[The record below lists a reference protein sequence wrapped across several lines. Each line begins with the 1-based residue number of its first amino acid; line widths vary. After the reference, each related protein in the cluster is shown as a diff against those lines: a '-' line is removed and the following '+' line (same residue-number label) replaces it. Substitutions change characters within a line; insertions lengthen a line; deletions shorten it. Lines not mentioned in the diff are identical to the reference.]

1 MTVSTYGGGFRPPGE
16 ALAFTAAASPEIYS
30 PVACHRRLLASIFR
44 DGPPMNTRVS
54 AATDGITRV
63 FTWEEGAHI
72 EVRNLGGEIVIEAN
86 AAGLKTLASHLLAL
100 AQDGTPDGTDL
111 HLEENNGLE
120 QGSVGLVLEKCED
133 E

>member
-1 MTVSTYGGGFRPPGE
+1 
-16 ALAFTAAASPEIYS
+16 
-30 PVACHRRLLASIFR
+30 
-44 DGPPMNTRVS
+44 MNTRVS

-63 FTWEEGAHI
+63 STWEEGARI

-86 AAGLKTLASHLLAL
+86 AAGLKTLAGHLLTL
-100 AQDGTPDGTDL
+100 AQDGTPDGTHL

-120 QGSVGLVLEKCED
+120 QGSVGMVLERYDD